1 MHLTVGV
8 VEYEY
13 EGEQRLGGA
22 SSFLAHQLEEGAPV
36 KVFVEHNNNFKLP
49 SDDNAPLIMVG
60 PGTGIA
66 PFRSFIQERENRGAA
81 GKTGCCLVTALL
93 PKISSTKSS
102 GKST

>member
-1 MHLTVGV
+1 M
-8 VEYEY
+8 
-13 EGEQRLGGA
+13 GGA

-66 PFRSFIQERENRGAA
+66 LSVASSKSAKTVVQQE
-81 GKTGCCLVTALL
+81 KTGCCLVTAPL
-93 PKISSTKSS
+93 PKISSTNRVAKVPQVWRVKSLRC
-102 GKST
+102 GF